1 MRVSTAQFYFQ
12 NAQQI
17 SNKSSDVNNQ
27 VEYISSGKRI
37 LTAKD
42 DAVSFGTLS
51 GYKED
56 MVNIDKYKR
65 NIIQAENRNTLLE
78 TSFTTAEGVM
88 QELKQLFIQ
97 ANNGTLSDSDLSALA
112 DIAKNSQSQLLD
124 VANSKD
130 ETGSYIFSGF
140 QVETEPFSLQINNT
154 VNYNGDSGRRELQI
168 GKNINVELNQPGD
181 QAFENVA
188 NPMGDFVPTY
198 LTNAG
203 GIAVDSAVVANPSSY
218 DELGFPPNYTFTFS
232 APGDLTVTDN
242 NGVAVYPTSPYT
254 PGQTVAFNGIEVKIG
269 GNPLPG
275 DQLEISP
282 AKTISIFDI
291 IKSAIDWMNVGTT
304 PANPSQHSN
313 DYSAILSQLDEALDH
328 MTSGRSQAGVRLSLI
343 ESQQN
348 NHLDQELSIAKGS
361 SNIEDLDFAKAIS
374 TFEKSKVALQAAQQT
389 FMQIKDLSLF
399 NYI

>member
-42 DAVSFGTLS
+42 DAVSFGTLF
-51 GYKED
+51 GYKEE
-56 MVNIDKYKR
+56 MVNIEKYKR

-78 TSFTTAEGVM
+78 TSFATAESVM

-112 DIAKNSQSQLLD
+112 DLAKNNQSQLLD

-154 VNYNGDSGRRELQI
+154 VNYKGDNGKRELQI

-181 QAFENVA
+181 QAFENVT
-188 NPMGDFVPTY
+188 NPIGDFVPTY

-203 GIAVDSAVVANPSSY
+203 GIAVNTAVIANPSSY

-232 APGDLTVTDN
+232 APSDLTVTDN
-242 NGVAVYPTSPYT
+242 NGVAVYPSSTYT

-282 AKTISIFDI
+282 AKTVSIFDT

-304 PANPSQHSN
+304 PVNSGQHGN
-313 DYSAILSQLDEALDH
+313 DYAAILSQLDEALDH